1 VELAIQIRR
10 NKMAGIDR
18 VHGEIENPAT
28 LTGGYPMVFLKI
40 ADSGSGF
47 TADTGGGLTAIVEG
61 GFTVAIRAIQTIATL
76 VYVGT
81 RANAQFV
88 IAVDGSTAQ
97 PTGPAYDTDATPTLI
112 ERIEQVIEATAT
124 FGNTITVTDIS
135 GLVAGNLA

>member
-1 VELAIQIRR
+1 
-10 NKMAGIDR
+10 MAGIDR
-18 VHGEIENPAT
+18 VHGEVENPAT

-40 ADSGSGF
+40 ADSSSGF
-47 TADTGGGLTAIVEG
+47 TADSGGGTTAITEG
-61 GFTVAIRAIQTIATL
+61 GFTVAIRAIQTVATL

-112 ERIEQVIEATAT
+112 ERIEQVIEATST

-135 GLVAGNLA
+135 GLAAGTIA